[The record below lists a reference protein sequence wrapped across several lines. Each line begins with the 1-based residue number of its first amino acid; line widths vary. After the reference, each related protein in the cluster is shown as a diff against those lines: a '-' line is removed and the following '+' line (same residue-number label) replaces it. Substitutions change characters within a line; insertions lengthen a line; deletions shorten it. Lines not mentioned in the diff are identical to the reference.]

1 MKTTLIC
8 PTNFYGGSATRGIY
22 YPMGILVVGSLVK
35 DAFPSWEVEI
45 FDGELYSEQE
55 LQERIRGT
63 DILGLSANTNNYQHC
78 LNLARYAKEQGTQR
92 VVIGGPHA
100 SAILNLGDRRVP
112 MAEIILRNRREI
124 DTVIVNDGEESYL
137 EYLVKADRGDVNLS
151 GIQNLFWRTS
161 SGEIKHN
168 QIVPPTKPPRFTDMN
183 LELMDFEQYWREHKK
198 EFPAM
203 DEHYIEGFT
212 HVGCT
217 WRDKVGCTFCDIPY
231 PFNNYQAPGKFWRDL
246 RESRDRMGVK
256 SFKDYGDCLTGNSER
271 VRALL
276 DGRSSDMQDMEI
288 SCYGRSS
295 EITEEMAD
303 ILRELNVRYVYIGF
317 DSGSKTTLRT
327 MKSCYG
333 PQANYTAI
341 ERIEK
346 RGINITGSLILGA
359 AEEDENSIAETEAF
373 AREAVKH
380 KNVTQLYCAILTPF
394 PGAPMNF
401 QFLQSVP
408 EFAERDVWD
417 TEQTKRFWI
426 EKHCKAPYDYIEQ
439 KAKEI
444 NDLNPSKR
452 KRYFGLKR
460 E

>member
-1 MKTTLIC
+1 
-8 PTNFYGGSATRGIY
+8 
-22 YPMGILVVGSLVK
+22 
-35 DAFPSWEVEI
+35 
-45 FDGELYSEQE
+45 
-55 LQERIRGT
+55 
-63 DILGLSANTNNYQHC
+63 
-78 LNLARYAKEQGTQR
+78 
-92 VVIGGPHA
+92 
-100 SAILNLGDRRVP
+100 
-112 MAEIILRNRREI
+112 
-124 DTVIVNDGEESYL
+124 
-137 EYLVKADRGDVNLS
+137 
-151 GIQNLFWRTS
+151 
-161 SGEIKHN
+161 
-168 QIVPPTKPPRFTDMN
+168 
-183 LELMDFEQYWREHKK
+183 
-198 EFPAM
+198 
-203 DEHYIEGFT
+203 
-212 HVGCT
+212 
-217 WRDKVGCTFCDIPY
+217 
-231 PFNNYQAPGKFWRDL
+231 
-246 RESRDRMGVK
+246 
-256 SFKDYGDCLTGNSER
+256 
-271 VRALL
+271 
-276 DGRSSDMQDMEI
+276 MQDMQI

-303 ILRELNVRYVYIGF
+303 MMRDLNVRYVYIGF

-327 MKSCYG
+327 MKSGYG

-341 ERIEK
+341 ERVER

-359 AEEDENSIAETEAF
+359 AEEDKNSITETEAF

-408 EFAERDVWD
+408 EFAEKDVWD

-426 EKHCKAPYDYIEQ
+426 EKRCKVPYDYIEQ